1 MLALAMN
8 VSKYDS
14 PTVCNA
20 LRYMCETPL
29 KVTRLLAAFL
39 NELTSTFSFRTVSIV
54 GSTAFFPDYEPETND
69 SAVNRRTKLAY
80 REQ

>member
-20 LRYMCETPL
+20 LRNMCETPL
-29 KVTRLLAAFL
+29 KVTRLLAALL
-39 NELTSTFSFRTVSIV
+39 NELASTFSFRTVSIV
-54 GSTAFFPDYEPETND
+54 DSTAFFLIMNPKQTIQQSIE
-69 SAVNRRTKLAY
+69 
-80 REQ
+80 